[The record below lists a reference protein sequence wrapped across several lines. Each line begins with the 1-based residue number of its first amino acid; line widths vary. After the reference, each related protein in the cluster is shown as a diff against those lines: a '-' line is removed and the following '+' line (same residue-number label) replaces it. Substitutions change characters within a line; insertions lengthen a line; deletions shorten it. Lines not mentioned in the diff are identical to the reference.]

1 MQANLPIIQ
10 DLLTQ
15 WYQLTLDN
23 AVYAAALA
31 ASVWLLTALFYRI
44 RIGLINRK
52 NRARAKEAQDNI
64 DAAQQQTQK
73 LQEELTANTARMEES
88 EIAANKATQRAL
100 DLERRITERNMQL
113 TDSLQAL
120 TVSFNLDRQA
130 LAAGDDLDGESLWRQ
145 YSAAL
150 AQLTERLRTELQT
163 KTDLQQACQAE
174 TAKLAEKETLLEA
187 LQARLNAQS
196 QQLVQLEE
204 HNTLLQQQIA
214 DSAQKQQADLARLA
228 ELEQLA
234 TEWAQTKTQQLQ
246 LEETIHAQNI
256 RIEQLQQAGQIRAA
270 VIEQQPQA
278 PTELEKV
285 VAEELAASVAME
297 QPPQVPAEHR
307 INDVSDKIKHIF
319 GARQQ
324 ATEQDAK
331 PANAAPV
338 TDKPAEEIRPA
349 PAENS
354 MEAIQA
360 QPASPEPQP
369 LENKAPKLAGKI
381 KQMFDSARQQIA
393 KVDEKMA
400 GETITADKTAETSRS
415 AAMEAD
421 NSDIQPEPS
430 DTEQQPSA
438 AVSKQSDS
446 VTGKIRNL
454 LGTRK
459 SPRAAIQAAPTE
471 QDEPTILS
479 MQESVQPLAD
489 HELDGVAGTGKKIPT
504 RLKSL
509 LRKLQPNA

>member
-1 MQANLPIIQ
+1 MQAYLPIIQ

-31 ASVWLLTALFYRI
+31 VSVWLLTALFYRI

-130 LAAGDDLDGESLWRQ
+130 LAAGDDLDGEGLWRQ

-163 KTDLQQACQAE
+163 KTDLRQACQAE
-174 TAKLAEKETLLEA
+174 AAKLAEKETLLEA

-246 LEETIHAQNI
+246 MEETIHARNI
-256 RIEQLQQAGQIRAA
+256 RIEQLQQAGQIQAA

-278 PTELEKV
+278 PTEPEKV
-285 VAEELAASVAME
+285 VAEELAASVVME

-324 ATEQDAK
+324 ATEQDEK
-331 PANAAPV
+331 TANAAPV
-338 TDKPAEEIRPA
+338 TDNPAEEIRPA

-381 KQMFDSARQQIA
+381 KQIFDSARQQIA
-393 KVDEKMA
+393 KFDEKMA
-400 GETITADKTAETSRS
+400 GETTTADKTAETSRS
-415 AAMEAD
+415 AAIEAD

-430 DTEQQPSA
+430 GTEQQPSA

-459 SPRAAIQAAPTE
+459 SPRAAIQTTPAE
-471 QDEPTILS
+471 QDEPAILS
-479 MQESVQPLAD
+479 LQESVQPLAD
-489 HELDGVAGTGKKIPT
+489 HELDSIAGTGKKIPT

-509 LRKLQPNA
+509 LRKFQPNA

>member
-1 MQANLPIIQ
+1 MQAYLPIIQ

-15 WYQLTLDN
+15 WYQFTLDN

-64 DAAQQQTQK
+64 DAAQLQAQK
-73 LQEELTANTARMEES
+73 LQEELTANTTRMEES

-100 DLERRITERNMQL
+100 DLERRITERNVQL

-130 LAAGDDLDGESLWRQ
+130 LAAGDDPDGEGLWRQ

-163 KTDLQQACQAE
+163 KADLQQACQAE

-187 LQARLNAQS
+187 LQSRLNAQS
-196 QQLVQLEE
+196 QQLAQLEE
-204 HNTLLQQQIA
+204 HNAQLQRQVA
-214 DSAQKQQADLARLA
+214 DNAQKQQADLARLA

-234 TEWAQTKTQQLQ
+234 SEWTQTKTQQFQ

-256 RIEQLQQAGQIRAA
+256 RIEQLQQAGQIQAA
-270 VIEQQPQA
+270 VIEQPPQA
-278 PTELEKV
+278 PAEPEKV
-285 VAEELAASVAME
+285 VTEKLAVSTAME
-297 QPPQVPAEHR
+297 QPPQIPVEHR

-324 ATEQDAK
+324 ATEQEAK

-338 TDKPAEEIRPA
+338 IDKPAEEIRPA
-349 PAENS
+349 PAENG
-354 MEAIQA
+354 MESIQA
-360 QPASPEPQP
+360 QPASPESQP

-381 KQMFDSARQQIA
+381 KQMFGSARQQIA
-393 KVDEKMA
+393 KFDEKMA
-400 GETITADKTAETSRS
+400 GETSTADKTAETSRS
-415 AAMEAD
+415 AVMEAG

-438 AVSKQSDS
+438 AVSKQSDN

-454 LGTRK
+454 FGTRK
-459 SPRAAIQAAPTE
+459 SPRAAIQAAPAE
-471 QDEPTILS
+471 QDEPALLP
-479 MQESVQPLAD
+479 MQETAQPLAD
-489 HELDGVAGTGKKIPT
+489 HNLDGVAGTGKKIPT

-509 LRKLQPNA
+509 LRKFQPNA

>member
-1 MQANLPIIQ
+1 MQAYLPIIQ

-15 WYQLTLDN
+15 WYQFTLDN
-23 AVYAAALA
+23 AVYATALA
-31 ASVWLLTALFYRI
+31 TSVWLLTALFYRI

-64 DAAQQQTQK
+64 EAAQQQTQK

-88 EIAANKATQRAL
+88 EITANKATQRAL
-100 DLERRITERNMQL
+100 DLERRITERNVQL

-130 LAAGDDLDGESLWRQ
+130 LAAGDDPDGEDLWRQ

-150 AQLTERLRTELQT
+150 AQLTERLSTELQT
-163 KTDLQQACQAE
+163 KAELQQACQAE
-174 TAKLAEKETLLEA
+174 TAKLTEKETLLEA
-187 LQARLNAQS
+187 LQIRLNTQS
-196 QQLVQLEE
+196 QQLAQLEE
-204 HNTLLQQQIA
+204 HNAHLQQQIA

-234 TEWAQTKTQQLQ
+234 SEWAQTKTQQLH

-256 RIEQLQQAGQIRAA
+256 RIEQLQQAGQIQAA
-270 VIEQQPQA
+270 VIEQPPQTS
-278 PTELEKV
+278 TEPEKV
-285 VAEELAASVAME
+285 VAEKLAVSAAME
-297 QPPQVPAEHR
+297 QPPQITTEHR

-324 ATEQDAK
+324 ATEEEAK
-331 PANAAPV
+331 SADVAPV
-338 TDKPAEEIRPA
+338 IDKPAEEIRPA

-354 MEAIQA
+354 MESIQA
-360 QPASPEPQP
+360 QPASPDSQP
-369 LENKAPKLAGKI
+369 IENTPLKLAGKI
-381 KQMFDSARQQIA
+381 KQMLGSARQQIA
-393 KVDEKMA
+393 KLDEKMA
-400 GETITADKTAETSRS
+400 GETSTADKTAEASRS
-415 AAMEAD
+415 AAMEED
-421 NSDIQPEPS
+421 KSDIQPEPS
-430 DTEQQPSA
+430 DTEQQPSV

-454 LGTRK
+454 FGTRK
-459 SPRAAIQAAPTE
+459 SSRAAMQTAPAE
-471 QDEPTILS
+471 QDEPAILS
-479 MQESVQPLAD
+479 VQESVQPLAD

-509 LRKLQPNA
+509 LRKFQPNA